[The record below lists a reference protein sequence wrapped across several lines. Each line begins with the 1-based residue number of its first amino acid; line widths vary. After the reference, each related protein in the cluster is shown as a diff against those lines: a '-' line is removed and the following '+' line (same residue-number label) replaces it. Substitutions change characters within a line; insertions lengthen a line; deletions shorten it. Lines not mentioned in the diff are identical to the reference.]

1 MEFLTYEYNWSLVLL
16 SILVAIFAAMVAL
29 DLGRLLS
36 ITTSVGRRRLI
47 LTGAILLGVGI
58 WSMHF
63 IGMLALQLPLEV
75 SYNVPL
81 VLISVFPAFVAGG
94 ITLYLISLP
103 DAPIWR
109 IPVGALIF
117 SAGIFAM
124 HLLGM
129 EAMEMPAFL
138 EYSWWMLTIAAV
150 VGYGTSYIGLSL
162 LANSERISKN
172 RLTKI
177 GSAVIM
183 GIGVVLIHY
192 IGMAAAMFVSDPTHS
207 HTTGAVVN
215 STYLGYGV
223 SLAAFYL
230 LSIMYK
236 SVSMDRKLLVQS
248 IESELKFQAL
258 IESAHDA
265 IIVCTTDGKIV
276 QWNNGAE
283 RLFGY
288 SKKEILGDSIF
299 KVVPKKTHASY
310 QVNVAEFLQSED
322 TSNFQRMKETTG
334 IAQDK
339 SEIPIE
345 VSIGSW
351 TIADEH
357 FISFI
362 ARDITDRK
370 QQEAQMKDLIYLDD
384 LTGLPNRRLFSQR
397 LQSMLVRAKEREIQ
411 FAILYLDLD
420 NFKSVND
427 TYGHFIGDKLLIEV
441 SMRIYKKLGFYDT
454 LSRIGGDEFLF
465 LLTDTDD
472 IQTSQFAEWLISCFD
487 DPFVIEGVKHS
498 VSPSIGISMYSG
510 DGDDAETLVRNVD
523 AALYWVKEN
532 GKNGYHFYSHSEQ
545 LDNSAF
551 AGRSVLQ
558 E

>member
-36 ITTSVGRRRLI
+36 ITTPVGRRRLI
-47 LTGAILLGVGI
+47 LTGSILLGVGI

-63 IGMLALQLPLEV
+63 IGMLALKLPVEV

-81 VLISVFPAFVAGG
+81 VLISLFPAFLAGG

-103 DAPIWR
+103 DAPKWR

-117 SAGIFAM
+117 SAGIFTM

-138 EYSWWMLTIAAV
+138 NYSWWVLALAAV
-150 VGYGTSYIGLSL
+150 VGYGTSYMGLSL

-177 GSAVIM
+177 GSAVFM

-192 IGMAAAMFVSDPTHS
+192 ISMAAAMFVSDPTHS
-207 HTTGAVVN
+207 HSTGAVVN

-223 SLAAFYL
+223 SVAAFYL

-236 SVSMDRKLLVQS
+236 SISMDRKLLVQS

-265 IIVCTTDGKIV
+265 IIVITTEGKIV
-276 QWNNGAE
+276 QWNKGSE

-288 SKKEILGDSIF
+288 PKEEIIGDSIF
-299 KVVPKKTHASY
+299 KVVPKKTHATY
-310 QVNVAEFLQSED
+310 QSNVVEFLQADE
-322 TSNFQRMKETTG
+322 TSDFQRMKETTG
-334 IAQDK
+334 IAQDG
-339 SEIPIE
+339 SELPIE

-351 TIADEH
+351 TIAEER

-362 ARDITDRK
+362 VRDITDRK

-397 LQSMLVRAKEREIQ
+397 LQSMLVRAKERDMQ
-411 FAILYLDLD
+411 FSVLYLDID

-427 TYGHFIGDKLLIEV
+427 HYGHLVGDELLTQV
-441 SMRIYKKLGFYDT
+441 STRIYKKLGMYDT
-454 LSRIGGDEFLF
+454 LARIGGDEFLF
-465 LLTDTDD
+465 LLANKDKDETA
-472 IQTSQFAEWLISCFD
+472 QFAEWIVTCFQQ
-487 DPFVIEGVKHS
+487 PFVIDGISLS
-498 VSPSIGISMYSG
+498 VSPSIGISIYPPHG
-510 DGDDAETLVRNVD
+510 EDAETLVRKAD
-523 AALYWVKEN
+523 TALYWVKEN
-532 GKNGYHFYSHSEQ
+532 GKNSFQFYEQ
-545 LDNSAF
+545 REDMKF
-551 AGRSVLQ
+551 KEVAGTRVFVD
-558 E
+558 